1 VPFWLLLP
9 PVMVGL
15 LTFGALL
22 KMPVLLVP
30 LVASVVLLV
39 QEVVTVVLKL
49 VGSRVLPFVL
59 TLFLV
64 SPSPQ

>member
-1 VPFWLLLP
+1 
-9 PVMVGL
+9 MVGL